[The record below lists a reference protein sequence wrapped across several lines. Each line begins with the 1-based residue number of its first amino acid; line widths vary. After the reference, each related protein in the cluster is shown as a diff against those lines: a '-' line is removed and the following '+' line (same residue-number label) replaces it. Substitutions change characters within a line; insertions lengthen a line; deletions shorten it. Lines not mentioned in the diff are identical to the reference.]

1 MYKYLFII
9 FVVIC
14 VFFLVNRKDSKPVSA
29 LMAIVL
35 FVLVGWRGMTVGPD
49 TKDYLLYYNFG
60 LYGDDTREF
69 EALFRAWNEYLYSL
83 GLSNRMFL
91 IVCAVFSIGLVLYVL
106 WRDSSFKVL
115 TITLL
120 LVAFEWSFYLTGMR
134 QALAMGFFTLGVYFF
149 KDFYLLQS
157 FKDLSVRVQLRTLFS
172 VIFLTI
178 ASLMHTTALF
188 GVVMLAIVFFFRAEF
203 KFYVVAISISFVIAL
218 FGIFS
223 SVESVMTSL
232 FEIVEDQVLS
242 ADRYSGYLESK
253 DSFENITLYLL
264 LKDLLP
270 LNGISIMCLLYN
282 RNKRYTV
289 YEHLYFWLVIVAN
302 LFHSFYYMFRM
313 RMYLFPMAAIAVATL
328 MFPALQEKRIRVAI
342 PVIVLMLYVI
352 LMAVVTYVNLT
363 AQSAYNYTMAM

>member
-9 FVVIC
+9 FVVVC
-14 VFFLVNRKDSKPVSA
+14 VFFLARRKDSKSVSA

-35 FVLVGWRGMTVGPD
+35 FVLVGWRGTTVGPD
-49 TKDYLLYYNFG
+49 TKDYLLFYNFG

-69 EALFRAWNEYLYSL
+69 ELLFKAWNEYLLSL
-83 GLSNRMFL
+83 GLSDRMFL

-115 TITLL
+115 TITLM
-120 LVAFEWSFYLTGMR
+120 LVAFEWSFYLTGIR

-149 KDFYLLQS
+149 KDFYLLRS
-157 FKDLSVRVQLRTLFS
+157 FKDFSVSMQLRTLIS
-172 VIFLTI
+172 IILLLI

-188 GVVMLAIVFFFRAEF
+188 GVAMLIFVFFFRAEY
-203 KFYVVAISISFVIAL
+203 KFYLIAISVSFVIAIL
-218 FGIFS
+218 GIFS
-223 SVESVMTSL
+223 SAESIMSSL
-232 FEIVEDQVLS
+232 FNLVEEQVMS
-242 ADRYSGYLESK
+242 ADRYSGYLESEEA
-253 DSFENITLYLL
+253 FENVTLYLL
-264 LKDLLP
+264 VKDLLP
-270 LNGISIMCLLYN
+270 LNGISIMCILYN
-282 RNKRYTV
+282 RDKRYTV
-289 YEHLYFWLVIVAN
+289 YEHLYFWLVILAN

-352 LMAVVTYVNLT
+352 LMGVVTYVNLT
-363 AQSAYNYTMAM
+363 AQSAYDYTMM